1 MSLIKKILTKFAIE
15 KRFLLEQKWGIAKS
29 KDLFNIPK
37 HILKKYLPKNA
48 VIIDCGAHIGA
59 DSVELA
65 KIFPEGTIHSFEPIP
80 EVFKQLKYNSRKF
93 PNIKCYQIALSNVS
107 GKALMNVSSGG
118 SDASSS
124 LLNPT
129 GHLHDNP
136 EVLFERTVEVTTLTL
151 DDWAKQES
159 VKAVD
164 FLWLDMQ
171 GFEYQMLQASNE
183 ILPAVKAIHS
193 EVSMRDT
200 YENGVLYPFL
210 KNWMKT
216 LGLSVISEAIPP
228 NVNMGNVL
236 FVRE

>member
-1 MSLIKKILTKFAIE
+1 MNYFNKILLKLKIE
-15 KRFLLEQKWGIAKS
+15 TRFLLEQKWGLKKPLDNFSISKS
-29 KDLFNIPK
+29 
-37 HILKKYLPKNA
+37 ILKKYLPYNA